1 MHVLNVPE
9 ADREPRRSDAMTS
22 IFGRN
27 GQRVLALITG
37 IPVLS
42 ADQVDQ
48 VTGTWKQGNP
58 DDRASAWAQLNGTT
72 SEEERYEIL
81 AAASLARREALE
93 TSRRMRRDDRA
104 FWAAACDASAAVAAG
119 DRIGRPLR
127 HPGRPVRGGHARPG
141 RLTAEPRPCAFQQGE
156 YNRPRSGFICR
167 L

>member
-1 MHVLNVPE
+1 MHALNVPE
-9 ADREPRRSDAMTS
+9 AEREPRRSGVTTS
-22 IFGRN
+22 IFGPN

-58 DDRASAWAQLNGTT
+58 QDRASAWAQLNGTT
-72 SEEERYEIL
+72 TEEERYEIL

-93 TSRRMRRDDRA
+93 TSRRIRRADRA

-119 DRIGRPLR
+119 DRIGRHYDVLVAPFAEVM
-127 HPGRPVRGGHARPG
+127 PGLA
-141 RLTAEPRPCAFQQGE
+141 A
-156 YNRPRSGFICR
+156 
-167 L
+167 

>member
-1 MHVLNVPE
+1 MHALNVPAAE
-9 ADREPRRSDAMTS
+9 REPRRSDAMTS

-37 IPVLS
+37 IPGLS

-93 TSRRMRRDDRA
+93 ASRRMRRDDRA

-119 DRIGRPLR
+119 DRIGRHYDVL
-127 HPGRPVRGGHARPG
+127 V
-141 RLTAEPRPCAFQQGE
+141 
-156 YNRPRSGFICR
+156 PRSRRSCSAWPPDRRAPAVRVPAGGVQPPSIR
-167 L
+167 VYM

>member
-1 MHVLNVPE
+1 MHALNVPE
-9 ADREPRRSDAMTS
+9 AEREREPRPSDVTTS
-22 IFGRN
+22 IFGPN

-48 VTGTWKQGNP
+48 VTGTWKQGSA

-72 SEEERYEIL
+72 TEEERYEIL

-93 TSRRMRRDDRA
+93 TARRMRRADRA

-119 DRIGRPLR
+119 GRIGRHYDILIAPFAGVMPSL
-127 HPGRPVRGGHARPG
+127 A
-141 RLTAEPRPCAFQQGE
+141 A
-156 YNRPRSGFICR
+156 
-167 L
+167 

>member
-1 MHVLNVPE
+1 MHALNVPE
-9 ADREPRRSDAMTS
+9 AERDARRSAVTTS
-22 IFGRN
+22 IFGSN
-27 GQRVLALITG
+27 SHRVLALITG
-37 IPVLS
+37 IPVMS

-72 SEEERYEIL
+72 TEEERYEIL

-119 DRIGRPLR
+119 DRIGHHYDVLVAPFAEVM
-127 HPGRPVRGGHARPG
+127 PGLA
-141 RLTAEPRPCAFQQGE
+141 A
-156 YNRPRSGFICR
+156 
-167 L
+167 

>member
-1 MHVLNVPE
+1 MHALNLPGAE
-9 ADREPRRSDAMTS
+9 MEPRRSDVTTS
-22 IFGRN
+22 IFGPN

-58 DDRASAWAQLNGTT
+58 DDRASAWAQLNGTIT
-72 SEEERYEIL
+72 EDERYEIL
-81 AAASLARREALE
+81 TAASLARREALQ

-119 DRIGRPLR
+119 DRIGRHYDVLVAPF
-127 HPGRPVRGGHARPG
+127 
-141 RLTAEPRPCAFQQGE
+141 AEVMPSLAA
-156 YNRPRSGFICR
+156 
-167 L
+167 

>member
-1 MHVLNVPE
+1 MHALNVPE
-9 ADREPRRSDAMTS
+9 AEREPRRSDVTTS
-22 IFGRN
+22 IFGSN

-37 IPVLS
+37 IPALS

-72 SEEERYEIL
+72 TEEERYEIL

-93 TSRRMRRDDRA
+93 TSRRMRRADTGVLGRRLRCQRGRGRRRPDRP
-104 FWAAACDASAAVAAG
+104 
-119 DRIGRPLR
+119 PLR
-127 HPGRPVRGGHARPG
+127 RPGRPVRGGHARPG